1 MTGRRSNDAI
11 PKNEIAIVLVE
22 FQKQW
27 TEKGLFHCLIKHQME
42 SRAVVENTRRLV
54 TQARE
59 SGVTIIHAPLVVN
72 PHNKKGWLAYL
83 TFGQIF
89 TQDTWKAELVPGL
102 FEEGDLIVQRGYYN
116 LQAFDAFFESSLE
129 QTLNEHNV
137 KNLFI
142 CGFATDQCPA
152 KTLRTALGKGFNP
165 YLVSDCTAT
174 FNGFFQKSAERKH
187 SERSVT
193 SQTLL
198 ASL

>member
-1 MTGRRSNDAI
+1 MQFH
-11 PKNEIAIVLVE
+11 KNETAIVLVE

-27 TEKGLFHCLIKHQME
+27 TEKGLFHWLIKHQLE
-42 SRAVVENTRRLV
+42 SRDVVGNTQRLV

-59 SGVTIIHAPLVVN
+59 SGVTIIHAPLVVD

-83 TFGQIF
+83 TFGRIF
-89 TQDTWKAELVPGL
+89 TKDTWKAELVPGL
-102 FEEGDLIVQRGYYN
+102 FEEDDPIAQREYYN
-116 LQAFDAFFESSLE
+116 LKAFDAFFESGLE
-129 QTLNEHNV
+129 QTLNDHNI

-174 FNGFFQKSAERKH
+174 FNGFFQKSTERKH
-187 SERSVT
+187 SEHTVT
-193 SQTLL
+193 SQELL
-198 ASL
+198 SGLN